1 MYFTETYAEFRVASN
16 AKAGNA
22 VKRSFPILISRS
34 SCPEVFSKK
43 CVPKNFVKLTEKYL
57 C

>member
-1 MYFTETYAEFRVASN
+1 MYFTETYVEFRVASK
-16 AKAGNA
+16 AKAGDA
-22 VKRSFPILISRS
+22 VKRSFPIVISRS

-43 CVPKNFVKLTEKYL
+43 CVLKNFVKLTEKYL